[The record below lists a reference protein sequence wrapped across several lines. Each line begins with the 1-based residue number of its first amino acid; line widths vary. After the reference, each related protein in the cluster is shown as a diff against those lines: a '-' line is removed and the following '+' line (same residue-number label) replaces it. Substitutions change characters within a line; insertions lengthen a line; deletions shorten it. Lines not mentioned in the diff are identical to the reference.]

1 MNVPSPSIETDTL
14 TRARRQRVLLITTT
28 LAASLIFWVFVFA
41 DSGWGPLL
49 TPLAAH
55 LHISLATT
63 GLLYVVW
70 STGYLP
76 GALLGGTMLDRYGP
90 RPVFFAAALLVMLGL
105 SSITL
110 ALLVPQGIPFALL
123 LVIAGIAGIGGGVI
137 DASSNGL
144 ISSLFAS
151 TRGTAL
157 NLFNLL
163 YPLGGVLLALVD
175 AELLTLFHNDP
186 RPSFLFTL
194 GFIVIAL
201 LSLLGIPHGFQLRH
215 VTSPANDMPQQAEP
229 EKSRT
234 PLMHLLVLLAPVIM
248 AMMFTSGISSSV
260 RAWTP
265 AYIHVAYGQSA
276 AVAAALSSIVWI
288 LSAISRLGAAALIIR
303 IGAWRM
309 VMLGMLVSLAGFLA
323 IWFSTDIR
331 SGMFAIA
338 LASIGLSP
346 IFATFLSIGSEL
358 AKKSLG
364 TVSGILLFT
373 SGLSTV
379 FCGWFFGL
387 LLNTAGPRWAV
398 IFCMIFVLLAGIL
411 ALRLRPTP
419 ALA

>member
-1 MNVPSPSIETDTL
+1 
-14 TRARRQRVLLITTT
+14 
-28 LAASLIFWVFVFA
+28 
-41 DSGWGPLL
+41 
-49 TPLAAH
+49 
-55 LHISLATT
+55 
-63 GLLYVVW
+63 
-70 STGYLP
+70 
-76 GALLGGTMLDRYGP
+76 MLDRYGP

-105 SSITL
+105 SSIAL
-110 ALLVPQGIPFALL
+110 ALLVPQGVPFVFLL
-123 LVIAGIAGIGGGVI
+123 AIAGIAGIGGGVI

-151 TRGTAL
+151 KRGTAL

-163 YPLGGVLLALVD
+163 YPLGGVLLSLVD

-201 LSLLGIPHGFQLRH
+201 LSLLGIPRGFQLRH
-215 VTSPANDMPQQAEP
+215 VTSPANGIPQQAEP

-265 AYIHVAYGQSA
+265 AYIHVTYGQSA
-276 AVAAALSSIVWI
+276 AVAAELSCIVWL

-309 VMLGMLVSLAGFLA
+309 VMLGILVSLAGFLA
-323 IWFSTDIR
+323 MWFSTDIR
-331 SGMFAIA
+331 SGTFAIA

-358 AKKSLG
+358 AKKSPG

-419 ALA
+419 ARA